1 MISYAGILSRAEKE
15 ARREATEDTEDD
27 FVDARE
33 DPPSPEVIRG
43 YSRENLTGKKAVT
56 GTDKI
61 TKTMEELHMENNALR
76 HLTDTLSKRL
86 HMWEVSAQS
95 SSMALHQSLRA
106 LQSQQ
111 VSPSAS
117 TAPDARAGDLNAR
130 VKELEEMV
138 RQNQKDMQRLE
149 HENEKLKGVVGRYR
163 ERWEKLKEG
172 ARVRREGNGNGTGS
186 ANRSP
191 VPPAQTFAADE
202 NADMA

>member
-33 DPPSPEVIRG
+33 DPPSPEVMRG
-43 YSRENLTGKKAVT
+43 RSRENLAGKKAMPGT
-56 GTDKI
+56 GKI
-61 TKTMEELHMENNALR
+61 TNKTMEELHMENNTLR
-76 HLTDTLSKRL
+76 HLTDTLSNRL

-130 VKELEEMV
+130 VKELEEM
-138 RQNQKDMQRLE
+138 QRLE

-172 ARVRREGNGNGTGS
+172 ARVRREGNGNGNGS

-191 VPPAQTFAADE
+191 VPPAQTFAGDE
-202 NADMA
+202 NVDMA